1 MKKALIII
9 PLTFSLL
16 GIAGAVA
23 SLCAAAHAEPQAS
36 KSPPLKVA
44 VNVPLTWEKLV
55 DPKVGSAI
63 AEEVRETMYRRGF
76 DRPVE
81 ELRPIEDPAKVAN
94 LLTIT
99 LTDLRFNRWG
109 DATCTFSA
117 ELRTPEGK
125 RDLGLYTNTALRWQ
139 DGVTLPTTR
148 VSFAD
153 VSYGAI
159 GTLVDSIARAQM
171 LPGFPAQNNASRA
184 AMAGVSAQ

>member
-1 MKKALIII
+1 MKRLKKL
-9 PLTFSLL
+9 FRKVWHLL

-23 SLCAAAHAEPQAS
+23 SLCATAHAESEAANTA
-36 KSPPLKVA
+36 PLKIA

-55 DPKVGSAI
+55 DPQIGSAI
-63 AEEVRETMYRRGF
+63 AQEVRETLYRRGF

-81 ELRPIEDPAKVAN
+81 ELRSLENSAKAAN
-94 LLTIT
+94 LLTLS

-117 ELRTPEGK
+117 ELRTAEGK

-139 DGVTLPTTR
+139 NGITVPANR
-148 VSFAD
+148 VSLGD

-159 GTLVDSIARAQM
+159 GTLVDAIARAKM
-171 LPGFPAQNNASRA
+171 LPGFPTKEASRA
-184 AMAGVSAQ
+184 AMAGVPGQ